1 MSTSPLH
8 SFDAE
13 LLKWLRAG
21 PAWPSLPLGT
31 RAQLRWRSAWGTLNR
46 RLSEARVADAPALAP
61 PLFIVGPWRSGT
73 TVMHELLT
81 AATGWPTPLTWQ
93 CMNATAFQLL
103 PAPPARSGV
112 ARPMDGLEI
121 SALSPQEDE
130 FALLTLGVDSAY
142 RGFLMPER
150 LPELLHTLDPAY
162 WSGREADW
170 LPRFE
175 RFMAGVL
182 ASSGQPGQRL
192 ILKSPNHSFRL
203 PALLKRFPEA
213 KVVWMVR
220 DAATVFH
227 SNRKM
232 WHAMFAEHRLTTGAA
247 DGLDAFL
254 GAALQGCAS
263 VLEHLSAALPPE
275 RWIVVE
281 QTRLAAA
288 PRQVVAGV
296 MRQLNLDA
304 AAEAAL
310 DAALTRTRQGRIER
324 YEQPVPGAAA
334 AGVAALGEAQGRVV
348 QSTGVE
354 YRAGEV

>member
-21 PAWPSLPLGT
+21 AGWPSLALST
-31 RAQLRWRSAWGTLNR
+31 RAQLRWRSAWATLNR

-121 SALSPQEDE
+121 SAMSPQEDE

-142 RGFLMPER
+142 RGFLSPER
-150 LPELLHTLDPAY
+150 LPELLHTLDPGF
-162 WSGREADW
+162 WSTHEAEW

-175 RFMAGVL
+175 RFLAGVL
-182 ASSGQPGQRL
+182 TSSGQSGRRL

-213 KVVWMVR
+213 QVVWMVR

-254 GAALQGCAS
+254 GAALQGSAS
-263 VLEHLSAALPPE
+263 VLQNLSAAVPPE
-275 RWIVVE
+275 RWIAVE
-281 QTRLAAA
+281 QTRLAET
-288 PRQVVAGV
+288 PRQVVADV
-296 MRQLNLDA
+296 MRQLNLEA
-304 AAEAAL
+304 GPTAAL
-310 DAALTRTRQGRIER
+310 DAALARTRHGRIER
-324 YEQPVPGAAA
+324 YEQPMPDVAA
-334 AGVAALGEAQGRVV
+334 AGVAALDEAHGRV
-348 QSTGVE
+348 G
-354 YRAGEV
+354 